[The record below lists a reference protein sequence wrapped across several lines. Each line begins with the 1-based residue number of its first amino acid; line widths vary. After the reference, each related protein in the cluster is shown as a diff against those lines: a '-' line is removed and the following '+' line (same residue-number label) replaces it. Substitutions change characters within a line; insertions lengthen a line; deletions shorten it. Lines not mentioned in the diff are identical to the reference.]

1 MNRLELVDKVAEK
14 NAISK
19 AEADRIVLTVFQEI
33 IASLK
38 EGDSVTVVG
47 FGTFKVMNCAAR
59 IGRNPATGKSIKIP
73 PMLKPKFIPGT
84 YFKEVL
90 NEKKK

>member
-38 EGDSVTVVG
+38 EAS
-47 FGTFKVMNCAAR
+47 ALSR
-59 IGRNPATGKSIKIP
+59 
-73 PMLKPKFIPGT
+73 
-84 YFKEVL
+84 
-90 NEKKK
+90 

>member
-1 MNRLELVDKVAEK
+1 LSTKSLKKTPSRKRKPIAF
-14 NAISK
+14 
-19 AEADRIVLTVFQEI
+19 VLTVFQEI

-90 NEKKK
+90 NEKK